1 MSFVGVA
8 IRFWYMSSSFSLMY
22 LVIGVSSQVR
32 VVEDRQ
38 GSKMSEE
45 GCGGKQSKTAI
56 LVVGEMQRRRAGII
70 IIITGELLSKAHG
83 VRRRLGR
90 EPCPAWGYA
99 GIRGSHEDQGND
111 SKVEGSGSK

>member
-1 MSFVGVA
+1 
-8 IRFWYMSSSFSLMY
+8 
-22 LVIGVSSQVR
+22 
-32 VVEDRQ
+32 
-38 GSKMSEE
+38 MSEE

-56 LVVGEMQRRRAGII
+56 LVVGGMQRRRAGTII
-70 IIITGELLSKAHG
+70 IIGELLSKAHG